1 MKKIVWSMIIIGAL
15 VSCKKTSPVDDTEGT
30 LVVEEK
36 NMSVVA
42 KRTATWCGPCG
53 DWGFPAFELLEDE
66 HEGTSVLMAWKDAFV
81 TTTGSDLFDAVGPQ
95 FSLGGSVP
103 TFFNNFQ
110 ASNGDSL
117 IEQHNEGFVT
127 ANSNYELEVNGQN
140 VSLKTTTKFFTDVE
154 GVYYLAPYMIVD
166 GIVGYQNGHPDG
178 ANTVHHKYVAGIAK
192 PVNVFD
198 DENFGYQI
206 TSNGARMGQTVN
218 LDFTMKRDV
227 TWDAKDISFGVVIF
241 KQESWG
247 LQFVNAFT
255 K

>member
-1 MKKIVWSMIIIGAL
+1 MIVIGAL
-15 VSCKKTSPVDDTEGT
+15 VSCKKSSPSEETEGT
-30 LVVEEK
+30 LKVDEK

-53 DWGFPAFELLEDE
+53 DWGFTKFEGLEQE
-66 HEGTSVLMAWKDAFV
+66 FSGKAVLMAWKDDFA
-81 TTTGSDLFDAVGPQ
+81 TPAGTDLFDAVGPQ
-95 FSLGGSVP
+95 FSLGTGVP

-110 ASNGDSL
+110 DSDGDSL
-117 IEQHNEGFVT
+117 IKQHNEGFVT
-127 ANSNYELEVNGQN
+127 ANSNYELDVKGQS
-140 VSLKTTTKFFTDVE
+140 VTLKTTTKFFTDVE

-166 GIVGYQNGHPDG
+166 GIVGYQNGHPNSP
-178 ANTVHHKYVAGIAK
+178 NTEHHKYVAGIAK
-192 PVNVFD
+192 PVNVD
-198 DENFGYQI
+198 DSENFGYQI

-227 TWDAKDISFGVVIF
+227 TWDANDISFGIVIF
-241 KQESWG
+241 KQQSWG